1 MGLNSHPTWFALP
14 SLCRHVNDAFLAVLA
29 KSCPGLQELHL
40 GESTRHQR
48 GTRERV
54 LGKMWVAVP

>member
-1 MGLNSHPTWFALP
+1 MP